1 MQFFLNFTIA
11 LFSTIGL
18 LVLLTNLR
26 NYARHV
32 VLTWCKKYL
41 QMDLSKNAEV
51 RLDNMEKRINELR
64 MLITGQN

>member
-1 MQFFLNFTIA
+1 MQFFLTFTIA
-11 LFSTIGL
+11 FFATLGL
-18 LVLLTNLR
+18 CVLLALLR

-64 MLITGQN
+64 MLII